1 MANWVD
7 NYIVIS
13 HKNKRK
19 MEAFVRKCE
28 REMEETDFSFFNKIA
43 GERAFIRYCEYDGEN
58 TIKLDIDSAWGTPEK
73 TLEALTSR
81 KYGFTLINGTYYE
94 CGMNFCGYHGG
105 EHFENFDTL
114 DSIPADII
122 ANHGMA
128 ENWEEDHE
136 IEQECE

>member
-7 NYIVIS
+7 NFIVVS

-19 MEAFVRKCE
+19 AQVFVRKCE

-43 GERAFIRYCEYDGEN
+43 DERVVVRHCEYDGKN
-58 TIKLDIDSAWGTPEK
+58 TIKIDIDSAWNTPEK

-81 KYGFTLINGTYYE
+81 KYGFTLVNGTYCE
-94 CGMNFCGYHGG
+94 DGANFCGYHGG
-105 EHFENFDTL
+105 ERFKDFNTL
-114 DSIPADII
+114 DGIPADII
-122 ANHGMA
+122 ANHGMD

-136 IEQECE
+136 TE

>member
-28 REMEETDFSFFNKIA
+28 KEMKENNFNFFNKIA
-43 GERAFIRYCEYDGEN
+43 NERAFIRNVDYDGF
-58 TIKLDIDSAWGTPEK
+58 TIKLCIDSAWNEVED
-73 TLEALTSR
+73 TLNVLTSR
-81 KYGFTLINGTYYE
+81 KYGFTLESGTYYE

-105 EHFENFDTL
+105 DSFEDFETL
-114 DSIPADII
+114 DGIPADII

-128 ENWEEDHE
+128 ENWEEDHGT
-136 IEQECE
+136 EQECE